1 MALKAQLKDVEAQ
14 LVVIGERVRIARV
27 RRCWTAAELAERVG
41 VERRTISRLEH
52 GDAGVRTG
60 VLFSVVWVLGLWE
73 TAVGLADPAR
83 DEAGLALERRR
94 QPKRARK
101 GSDVELDF

>member
-94 QPKRARK
+94 QTKRARK